1 MGDLNYRISQSN
13 ESVRLAIKQGDLK
26 FLLDNDELLQAF
38 RMYKDFK
45 DPQYQFFRDFE
56 EGQITFMPTYKF
68 DKGTSA
74 YDTSKK
80 QRVPAWC
87 DRVLWKRHPKIK
99 QQLLRS
105 LPDIKFSDHR
115 PVFAQFQIFSNKV
128 DQERVEKR
136 EEQLYQ
142 QTRFQSMYVFG
153 EQ

>member
-1 MGDLNYRISQSN
+1 
-13 ESVRLAIKQGDLK
+13 
-26 FLLDNDELLQAF
+26 
-38 RMYKDFK
+38 
-45 DPQYQFFRDFE
+45 
-56 EGQITFMPTYKF
+56 MPTYKF
-68 DKGTSA
+68 DKGTNV

-87 DRVLWKRHPKIK
+87 DRILWKRHPKIK

-115 PVFAQFQIFSNKV
+115 PVFAQFEIFSNKV

-136 EEQLYQ
+136 EEELFQ

-153 EQ
+153 EKKEVAEEVKEWEEKGDLLKPMIEEIDDDEEEEEATTIS